1 MTDAV
6 KELLEKARV
15 LGAAERASLVGE
27 LLATLDQPDTEIEAA
42 WRVEV
47 ERRLDVAESDRQ
59 AAIPWAEARSRLG
72 L

>member
-6 KELLEKARV
+6 KELLEKARS
-15 LGAAERASLVGE
+15 LGATERASLVGE
-27 LLATLDQPDTEIEAA
+27 LLATLDEPDAGLEAV
-42 WRVEV
+42 WRLEV
-47 ERRLDVAESDRQ
+47 ERRLDLAEQDQQ